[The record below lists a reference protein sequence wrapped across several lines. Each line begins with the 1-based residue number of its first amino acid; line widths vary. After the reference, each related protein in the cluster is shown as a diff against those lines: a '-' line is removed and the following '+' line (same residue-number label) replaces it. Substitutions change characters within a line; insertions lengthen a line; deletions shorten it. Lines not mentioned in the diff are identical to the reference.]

1 MRRDAQVSLQSAEVL
16 ARKGERKKERALGV
30 GIMPRLRVR
39 LLLLLSLPLSLL
51 SLSLTHWADSNS
63 GDALSAP
70 QSGLAGAPQELAHCP
85 LGVELHASSTTCGE
99 TSTARRP
106 HSGSPRSKEF
116 GAQGAT
122 TGRFRPPQRGLKRQ
136 YVGCMKPVTGWLL
149 SQHRTHACVAIS
161 PTAELEDV

>member
-1 MRRDAQVSLQSAEVL
+1 MRRDAQVSLQGAEVL

-51 SLSLTHWADSNS
+51 SLSLSHWADSNS

-85 LGVELHASSTTCGE
+85 LGVALHASSTTCGK
-99 TSTARRP
+99 TSAARRRTVVVLVVRNSVRRERP
-106 HSGSPRSKEF
+106 LADSVRHS
-116 GAQGAT
+116 
-122 TGRFRPPQRGLKRQ
+122 
-136 YVGCMKPVTGWLL
+136 VVL
-149 SQHRTHACVAIS
+149 SAST
-161 PTAELEDV
+161 